1 MIKYLSV
8 IELILLNASKL
19 NKSFG
24 EDVVF
29 SDVSFN
35 ISDKDKIGFVGVNG
49 AGKTTLFR
57 ALLDTSYAD
66 GGEVFIN
73 KETRIGYMQ
82 QHADLHSDN
91 TVFEEVMSVYTD
103 MLSLEEEL
111 EAISKSIENGEG
123 NLEELIAR
131 QSRLMAR
138 FESRGG
144 YTYKSIARSSLIGL
158 GFDESELGK
167 PFETLSGGQKTRVL
181 LCKIL
186 LSDSNLLLLDE
197 PTNHLDISS
206 VEWLENFLINY
217 NGAFMVISHDRYFL
231 DKICNRTFEL
241 ENNTFTAY
249 DANYSRYL
257 KLKEEYKLA
266 KQRRYDNT
274 AKEIQRLE
282 GIIEQQKRWNREKNI
297 KTAESKQK
305 VIDKLEKTLEVVE
318 KEPGKIHFSFNS
330 APCTSNDILSVHSLS
345 MAYGIHK
352 LFSNISFEIKKNEH
366 VFLLGD
372 NGCGKTTFF
381 KILTGALSSIDGEFS
396 VGKSVQIGYYDQTQE
411 NLSYDKTV
419 LDEVYDAYPK
429 LSLTEIRNALAAF
442 LFTGDDVF
450 KTIDTLSGGE
460 RARVSLVK
468 LMLSGANFLFLDE
481 PTNHLDISSREALE
495 EALSSYDGTLFI
507 VSHDRYFINK
517 LAHRVLYM
525 QNSSV
530 TNYQGNY
537 DYFLEKFKPALDIK
551 EVVSATNKDVYL
563 EKKRAESQKR
573 KNAATLEKTE
583 KQIAEI
589 EEKINESNALLLTDE
604 YATDYIK
611 ASQLSEEISALQAQ
625 LDELYI
631 KWEELSEMM

>member
-1 MIKYLSV
+1 M
-8 IELILLNASKL
+8 ILLNASKL

-29 SDVSFN
+29 SNVSFN

-57 ALLDTSYAD
+57 TLLNPSYAD
-66 GGEVFIN
+66 DGEIFIN
-73 KETRIGYMQ
+73 KDTSIGYMQ
-82 QHADLHSDN
+82 QHADIHSDN
-91 TVFEEVMSVYTD
+91 TVLEEVMSVYKD

-111 EAISKSIENGEG
+111 ETISRSIESGKGE
-123 NLEELIAR
+123 LEELIAR
-131 QSRLMAR
+131 QARLMVR

-158 GFDESELGK
+158 GFDESELNK

-217 NGAFMVISHDRYFL
+217 NGAFVVISHDRYFL
-231 DKICNRTFEL
+231 DRICNRTFEL

-249 DANYSRYL
+249 EANYSRYL
-257 KLKEEYKLA
+257 KLKEEYRLA
-266 KQRRYDNT
+266 KQRRYENT
-274 AKEIQRLE
+274 TKEIQRLE

-305 VIDKLEKTLEVVE
+305 VIDKLEQTLEAVE
-318 KEPGKIHFSFNS
+318 REPDKIRFSFN
-330 APCTSNDILSVHSLS
+330 ATPCTANDILSVHSLS

-352 LFSNISFEIKKNEH
+352 IFSNINLEIKKNEH

-372 NGCGKTTFF
+372 NGCGKTTLF
-381 KILTGALSSIDGEFS
+381 KILTGELKAIDGEFS
-396 VGKSVQIGYYDQTQE
+396 IGNNVKIGYYDQTQE
-411 NLSYDKTV
+411 NLSYNKTV

-429 LSLTEIRNALAAF
+429 LSLTQIRNALAAF

-468 LMLSGANFLFLDE
+468 LMLSGANLLFLDE

-495 EALSSYDGTLFI
+495 EALLNYDGTLFV

-517 LAHRVLYM
+517 LADRVLYM
-525 QNSSV
+525 QNNSI

-537 DYFLEKFKPALDIK
+537 DYFLEKFKAVPEIREA
-551 EVVSATNKDVYL
+551 SASSNKDMYL

-589 EEKINESNALLLTDE
+589 EQKIGDANALLITDE

-611 ASQLSEEISALQAQ
+611 ASALSEEISALQTQ

>member
-1 MIKYLSV
+1 M
-8 IELILLNASKL
+8 LILLNASKL

-29 SDVSFN
+29 SNVSFN

-57 ALLDTSYAD
+57 TLLNPSYAD
-66 GGEVFIN
+66 DGKIFIN
-73 KETRIGYMQ
+73 KDTSIGYMQ
-82 QHADLHSDN
+82 QHADIHSDKS
-91 TVFEEVMSVYTD
+91 VLEEVMSVYKD
-103 MLSLEEEL
+103 MLALEEEL
-111 EAISKSIENGEG
+111 EAISKTIENGEG
-123 NLEELIAR
+123 NLEELISR
-131 QSRLMAR
+131 QSKLMTR
-138 FESRGG
+138 FEARGG

-158 GFDESELGK
+158 GFDESELNK

-217 NGAFMVISHDRYFL
+217 NGAFVVISHDRYFL
-231 DKICNRTFEL
+231 DRICNRTFEL

-257 KLKEEYKLA
+257 KLKEEYRLA
-266 KQRRYDNT
+266 KQHRYDNT
-274 AKEIQRLE
+274 TKEIQRLE
-282 GIIEQQKRWNREKNI
+282 GIVEQQKRWNREKNI

-305 VIDKLEKTLEVVE
+305 VIDKLEQTLEAVE
-318 KEPGKIHFSFNS
+318 KEPDKIHFSFKA
-330 APCTSNDILSVHSLS
+330 APCTANDILSVCSLS

-352 LFSNISFEIKKNEH
+352 IFSNINLEIKKNEH

-372 NGCGKTTFF
+372 NGCGKTTLF
-381 KILTGALSSIDGEFS
+381 KILTGELTAIDGEFS
-396 VGKSVQIGYYDQTQE
+396 VGNNVKIGYYDQTQE

-429 LSLTEIRNALAAF
+429 LSLTEIRNALATF

-468 LMLSGANFLFLDE
+468 LMLSGANLLFLDE

-495 EALSSYDGTLFI
+495 EALLNYDGTLFI

-525 QNSSV
+525 QNNSI

-537 DYFLEKFKPALDIK
+537 DYFLEKFKAVPEIK
-551 EVVSATNKDVYL
+551 EAVSTTNKDVYL
-563 EKKRAESQKR
+563 EKKRVESQKR
-573 KNAATLEKTE
+573 KNAASLEKTE
-583 KQIAEI
+583 NQIAEI
-589 EEKINESNALLLTDE
+589 EEKINKANALLITDE

-611 ASQLSEEISALQAQ
+611 ASELSEEISDLQAQ